1 MTASPHTLPSTA
13 EVGAVT
19 TLALDDPPAD
29 LAAAVAVAVDQL
41 RPGDGARLLAVN
53 GTDVDAST
61 PVRALDALVTRRRV
75 ESDAVHVHQDVRAT
89 GADGTLAY
97 RVALRWSVPGD
108 DATLSARQ
116 LAVGD
121 VASVEWGKRL
131 ADRLAADDGFVSSV
145 STFDGTIG
153 IVSGD
158 EQVRFRIYR
167 GRIIE
172 TARKSLDGA
181 TFDITA
187 DERTWVELLL
197 GEYDDYVRFAARGR
211 FRILG
216 SGFQYLRMTR
226 TVRLMVAAAR
236 AMARENDADQ
246 R

>member
-1 MTASPHTLPSTA
+1 MTASPHTLPTV

-19 TLALDDPPAD
+19 RLALDDPPSD
-29 LAAAVAVAVDQL
+29 LAATVTTAVEHL
-41 RPGDGARLLAVN
+41 RPADGARLLGVT
-53 GTDVDAST
+53 GTDVDASAR
-61 PVRALDALVTRRRV
+61 VHELDAMVTRRRV
-75 ESDAVHVHQDVRAT
+75 ESDAVLVHQDVRAT
-89 GADGTLAY
+89 SADGT
-97 RVALRWSVPGD
+97 VAHSVHLRWSVPCD
-108 DATLSARQ
+108 DTTLSARR
-116 LAVGD
+116 LAVADIG
-121 VASVEWGKRL
+121 SVEWGRRL
-131 ADRLAADDGFVSSV
+131 ADRLATDDGFVSSV

-153 IVSGD
+153 VVSGD

-172 TARKSLDGA
+172 TARKALDGA
-181 TFDITA
+181 TFDLTT

-197 GEYDDYVRFAARGR
+197 GEHDDYVRFAARGR

-226 TVRLMVAAAR
+226 TVRLMVTAAR